1 MARIVFDF
9 GGLTLE
15 AETLA
20 TPTAEAILAA
30 LPLEASVQTWG
41 DEVYF
46 GIGVDVPR
54 ETNARA
60 LVKVGEIAYW
70 PDGLAIAIG
79 FGRTPIS
86 APGEIRLASPCN
98 IWANAIGDVRELKRV
113 KPGTRIRVRRTPA

>member
-1 MARIVFDF
+1 MARIAFEF
-9 GGLTLE
+9 GALTLDV
-15 AETLA
+15 ETLP

-30 LPLEASVQTWG
+30 LPLEASVQSWG

-54 ETNARA
+54 ESDARV
-60 LVKVGEIAYW
+60 LVKAGEIAYW
-70 PDGLAIAIG
+70 PDGSAIAIG

-98 IWANAIGDVRELKRV
+98 IWARATGDVKSLKAVKAGSPVRV
-113 KPGTRIRVRRTPA
+113 SRA